1 MAKEYVVMGAKLEC
15 KMGSASSKLVVLPQH
30 RVQLGGKFK
39 ANIGDCKPMVN
50 VPPFGMCKSMA
61 NPAVASATAANR
73 GTLTPMPCTPMC
85 SIWIGGKTDL
95 LLDGMPALMNTDKTV
110 CPLGA
115 SMIEV
120 TDSGQ

>member
-1 MAKEYVVMGAKLEC
+1 MAKEYVVLGAQLEC
-15 KMGSASSKLVVLPQH
+15 KMGTAPSKLVVLPQH
-30 RVQLGGKFK
+30 RVQLGGKPK

-50 VPPFGMCKSMA
+50 VMPFGMCKSLA
-61 NPAVASATAANR
+61 NPAVAAATAAKY
-73 GTLTPMPCTPMC
+73 GTLTPMPCTPTC

-95 LLDGMPALMNTDKTV
+95 LLDGMPALLNSDKAV

-115 SMIEV
+115 SMISI

>member
-1 MAKEYVVMGAKLEC
+1 MAKEYTVLGAQLKCPMGTAP
-15 KMGSASSKLVVLPQH
+15 SSLIVLPQH

-50 VPPFGMCKSMA
+50 VPPFGLCKSLA
-61 NPAVASATAANR
+61 NPAVAAATSAAC
-73 GTLTPMPCTPMC
+73 GTLTPMPCTPAC

-95 LLDGMPALMNTDKTV
+95 LIDGMPALMKGDKAV

-120 TDSGQ
+120 KESGQ